1 MSCER
6 NLCTSA
12 HKYRGPCKFTHVHVD
27 RASVTPVLHWCIQLE
42 QSKSYYAEKRNNKI
56 RERIKLIKQ
65 SLRCK
70 DADQQSDDVTML
82 GVMFNVASQET
93 LL

>member
-1 MSCER
+1 MYECAQVSYE
-6 NLCTSA
+6 
-12 HKYRGPCKFTHVHVD
+12 FTHVNRSSV
-27 RASVTPVLHWCIQLE
+27 ASVLHWCIQLE